1 MDDLIRHAETPEF
14 HSPCLIAAWPGMGS
28 VALTAVHYLKE
39 KLKATLFA
47 ELAPGEYFQPSGA
60 IVSQQVIQA
69 PEKATN
75 KFYYYQSPDQ
85 QRDILFF
92 LGSLQPVGHK
102 EHEFARLVLQFAQ
115 SCGVHQIFTAAAAP
129 SDMDYRDKPRVFA
142 VPNNEDALKRLME
155 LHVHFMTDGNIA
167 GLNGLLISVAR
178 EMEMSGMC
186 LLGEIPF
193 FTAQIEF
200 PKAAGSILEVLC
212 KLIGVKVDFADME
225 MYALQKEK
233 EIAPLA
239 ALLVREEDEEESK
252 EDKDV
257 HEHETEEAIP
267 KSVRVRV
274 EKMFKQA
281 EFDGTYKSKMRLKE
295 ELDQW
300 NLFDE
305 YLDRFLDLF
314 KKS

>member
-1 MDDLIRHAETPEF
+1 MDDLIRHAETPEL

-28 VALTAVHYLKE
+28 VALTTVHYLKE

-47 ELAPGEYFQPSGA
+47 ELASGDYFQPSGA
-60 IVSQQVIQA
+60 IVNNQVIQT
-69 PEKATN
+69 PEKPRN
-75 KFYYYQSPDQ
+75 NFYYYKSPDQ

-92 LGSLQPVGHK
+92 IGSLQPVGHK
-102 EHEFARLVLQFAQ
+102 EYAFARMVLQFAA
-115 SCGVHQIFTAAAAP
+115 SCGVRQVFTAAAAP

-155 LHVHFMTDGNIA
+155 HHVHFMTDGNIA
-167 GLNGLLISVAR
+167 GLNGLLVGVAR

-200 PKAAGSILEVLC
+200 PKAAGAILEVLC
-212 KLIGVKVDFADME
+212 KMIGVKVDLADME
-225 MYALQKEK
+225 TYAIQKEK

-239 ALLVREEDEEESK
+239 ALLVKEEVEDAKEEKDIHEES
-252 EDKDV
+252 ED
-257 HEHETEEAIP
+257 AIP
-267 KSVRVRV
+267 NSVRVRV
-274 EKMFKQA
+274 EKLFKQA

>member
-1 MDDLIRHAETPEF
+1 MDELIRHAETPEF
-14 HSPCLIAAWPGMGS
+14 HSPCLISAWPGMGS

-47 ELAPGEYFQPSGA
+47 ELAPRDFFRPSGA
-60 IVSQQVIQA
+60 NVSKQVIQV
-69 PEKATN
+69 PEKASN

-92 LGSLQPVGHK
+92 LGSLQPLAHK
-102 EHEFARLVLQFAQ
+102 EYEFARMVLEFAQ
-115 SCGVHQIFTAAAAP
+115 SCGVRQVFTAAAAP

-142 VPNNEDALKRLME
+142 VPNNADALKRLME
-155 LHVHFMTDGNIA
+155 RRVHFMNEGNIA

-178 EMEMSGMC
+178 EMDLSGVC

-200 PKAAGSILEVLC
+200 PKAARSILEILC
-212 KLIGVKVDFADME
+212 KLIGVKVDFKDLDR
-225 MYALQKEK
+225 YASEKES

-239 ALLVREEDEEESK
+239 ALLVKEEEEPK
-252 EDKDV
+252 EHNDI
-257 HEHETEEAIP
+257 HEHQVEDVIP
-267 KSVRVRV
+267 NSVRVRV
-274 EKMFKQA
+274 EKMFRQA

>member
-1 MDDLIRHAETPEF
+1 MDDLIRHAEIPEF

-28 VALTAVHYLKE
+28 VALTTVHYLKE

-47 ELAPGEYFQPSGA
+47 ELAPGDFFRPSGA
-60 IVSQQVIQA
+60 MVGKQVIQT
-69 PEKATN
+69 PEKPRN
-75 KFYYYQSPDQ
+75 HFYYYQSPDQ

-92 LGSLQPVGHK
+92 LGSLQPVAHR
-102 EHEFARLVLQFAQ
+102 EYDFAKMVLEFAQ
-115 SCGVHQIFTAAAAP
+115 SCGVRQVFTAAAAP
-129 SDMDYRDKPRVFA
+129 SDMDFRDTPRVFA
-142 VPNNEDALKRLME
+142 APNNQDALKRLME
-155 LHVHFMTDGNIA
+155 HHVHFMSDGNIA
-167 GLNGLLISVAR
+167 GLNGLLIAAAR
-178 EMEMSGMC
+178 EMKMSGMC

-200 PKAAGSILEVLC
+200 PKAAAAILEILC
-212 KLIGVKVDFADME
+212 KLIGVQVDLADLDL
-225 MYALQKEK
+225 YAMQKEK
-233 EIAPLA
+233 DIAPLA
-239 ALLVREEDEEESK
+239 ALLVKEEVEEPK
-252 EDKDV
+252 EDKPV
-257 HEHETEEAIP
+257 HEQEAGDAVP

-274 EKMFKQA
+274 EKMFRQA

-314 KKS
+314 KKG